1 MIFKRPRDRRLHN
14 EDMRAISNLRTTSIH
29 TRLMWAMVVVA
40 GIAVAISGSLLST
53 LQERS
58 IHASTQAHLE
68 RVRDELIDLAYNG
81 VDRKTQRPFAE
92 PKDLLYQHLQTQVLG
107 HTEGAVGF
115 VDGTPKFLP
124 PSTDIHPE
132 KDSELMAYVAPLVV
146 GKTTITETVTTSV
159 TTYKMLIVPIQK
171 ADHQGA
177 LLYVVDFGQATRD
190 FRRAMMLYAAAAAI
204 TLALVIAVAW
214 PLVRRLLHPIE
225 ELRVAAESIDE
236 RDLTSRV
243 PVRSTDDLGA
253 LATAFNKML
262 DRVESSVRA
271 QRDLLNDVGHELRT
285 PITVVRGHLELLDIH
300 DSDDVED
307 VRELSI
313 DELDRMAGLVN
324 DILMLAKS
332 GQSDFVA
339 PVLSDV
345 ANLTEQVFSK
355 ARALGERHWF
365 LEGVGEGEYILDAS
379 RITQAWLQ
387 LANNAVKYSAEGSA
401 IVLGSAV
408 SDGFLE
414 MWVTDEGVG
423 IGPEDINKVRQRF
436 ARGSNA
442 HEHAQGSGLG
452 LNIVESIVGAHGGE
466 LEIESELGKGS
477 TFTMRI
483 PVGKRA
489 DEKGLLA

>member
-1 MIFKRPRDRRLHN
+1 MILLREGDSTLDN
-14 EDMRAISNLRTTSIH
+14 GDMRVLPALRTTSIH
-29 TRLMWAMVVVA
+29 TRLMWAMVLIA
-40 GIAVAISGSLLST
+40 GIAVAISGTLLST

-68 RVRDELIDLAYNG
+68 RVRDELIDLAYKG
-81 VDRKTQRPFAE
+81 VDRKTQRPFAT
-92 PKDLLYQHLQTQVLG
+92 PQDLLYQHLQTQVLG

-115 VDGTPKFLP
+115 VNGTPKFVP

-132 KDSELMAYVAPLVV
+132 KDDELMAYVRPLVT
-146 GKTTITETVTTSV
+146 GENIIIETVSTST
-159 TTYKMLIVPIQK
+159 TTYKLLIAPIRK
-171 ADHQGA
+171 ADQQGA

-190 FRRAMMLYAAAAAI
+190 LRRAMMLYAAAAAI
-204 TLALVIAVAW
+204 TLALVVAAAW

-225 ELRVAAESIDE
+225 ELREAAESIDE

-243 PVRSTDDLGA
+243 PVRSADDLGA
-253 LATAFNKML
+253 LAAAFNKML

-285 PITVVRGHLELLDIH
+285 PITVVRGHLELLDIY
-300 DSDDVED
+300 DSTDVEE

-332 GQSDFVA
+332 GQSDFVS

-345 ANLTEQVFSK
+345 AGLTEQVFSK
-355 ARALGERHWF
+355 ARALGERQWF
-365 LEGVGEGEYILDAS
+365 LEGIAEGEQVLDAA

-387 LANNAVKYSAEGSA
+387 LANNAVKYSREGSI
-401 IVLGSAV
+401 IVLGSAL
-408 SDGFLE
+408 SEDTLK

-423 IGPEDINKVRQRF
+423 IAPGDIDKVRQRF
-436 ARGSNA
+436 SRGTNA
-442 HEHAQGSGLG
+442 HHHAQGSGIG
-452 LNIVESIVGAHGGE
+452 LNIVESILSAHGGE
-466 LEIESELGKGS
+466 LEIESVLGEGS
-477 TFTMRI
+477 TFTMCI
-483 PVGKRA
+483 PVKNSVEERTQA
-489 DEKGLLA
+489 

>member
-1 MIFKRPRDRRLHN
+1 MILKRPSDRRRHN
-14 EDMRAISNLRTTSIH
+14 KDMRAIPYLRTTSIH
-29 TRLMWAMVVVA
+29 ARLMWAMVMVA
-40 GIAVAISGSLLST
+40 GIAVAISGTLLSI

-58 IHASTQAHLE
+58 IHASTQAHVE

-81 VDRKTQRPFAE
+81 VDRKTQRPFAQ

-107 HTEGAVGF
+107 HAEGAVGF
-115 VDGTPKFLP
+115 IEGHPKFLP

-132 KDSELMAYVAPLVV
+132 KDAKLMAYVAPLVV
-146 GKTTITETVTTSV
+146 GDRTIIETVSTPS

-171 ADHQGA
+171 AEQQGA

-190 FRRAMMLYAAAAAI
+190 FRRAMMLYAAAAAV

-243 PVRSTDDLGA
+243 PVRSADDLSA

-285 PITVVRGHLELLDIH
+285 PITVVRGHLELVDVN
-300 DSDDVED
+300 DSADVQD
-307 VRELSI
+307 VRDLSI
-313 DELDRMAGLVN
+313 DELDRVAGLVN

-332 GQSDFVA
+332 GQSEFVA

-345 ANLTEQVFSK
+345 ANLTEQVFTK

-365 LEGVGEGEYILDAS
+365 LEGVAEGEHVLDAS

-387 LANNAVKYSAEGSA
+387 LANNAVKYSADGSV
-401 IVLGSAV
+401 IVLGSAL
-408 SDGFLE
+408 SEGMLR

-423 IGPEDINKVRQRF
+423 IPAGDLDKVRQRF

-452 LNIVESIVGAHGGE
+452 LSIVESIVAAHGGE

-477 TFTMRI
+477 TFTMCI
-483 PVGKRA
+483 PIGNGTE
-489 DEKGLLA
+489 EKGLLP

>member
-1 MIFKRPRDRRLHN
+1 MLSMRLSESRRHN
-14 EDMRAISNLRTTSIH
+14 GGMSALSGLRTTSIH
-29 TRLMWAMVVVA
+29 TRLMWAMVVIA
-40 GIAVAISGSLLST
+40 GIAVAISGTLLST

-68 RVRDELIDLAYNG
+68 RVRDELIDLAYEG
-81 VDRKTQRPFAE
+81 VDRKTQRPFAQ
-92 PKDLLYQHLQTQVLG
+92 PKDLLYQHLQTQALG
-107 HTEGAVGF
+107 PTEGAVGF
-115 VDGTPKFLP
+115 ISGAPRFVP

-132 KDSELMAYVAPLVV
+132 KDAELMAYVAPLVL
-146 GKTTITETVTTSV
+146 GENSITETVTTST
-159 TTYKMLIVPIQK
+159 TTYKMLIVPIRK
-171 ADHQGA
+171 ADQQGA
-177 LLYVVDFGQATRD
+177 LLHVIDFGQATRD
-190 FRRAMMLYAAAAAI
+190 LRQAMMLYAAAAAI
-204 TLALVIAVAW
+204 TLALIIAGAW

-243 PVRSTDDLGA
+243 PVRSADDLGA
-253 LATAFNKML
+253 LAAAFNKML

-300 DSDDVED
+300 DSTDVEE

-332 GQSDFVA
+332 GQSDFVT

-355 ARALGERHWF
+355 ARALGDRQWF
-365 LEGVGEGEYILDAS
+365 LERVAEGEHTVDAS

-387 LANNAVKYSAEGSA
+387 LANNAVKYSAEGSV
-401 IVLGSAV
+401 IVLGSTV
-408 SDGFLE
+408 GKGILR

-423 IGPEDINKVRQRF
+423 IAPKDLDKVRQRF

-442 HEHAQGSGLG
+442 HHHAQGSGLG
-452 LNIVESIVGAHGGE
+452 LSIVESIVSAHGGE

-477 TFTMRI
+477 TFTMCI
-483 PVGKRA
+483 PVGTSPE
-489 DEKGLLA
+489 EKGLRL

>member
-1 MIFKRPRDRRLHN
+1 MISKRLNDPRRHN
-14 EDMRAISNLRTTSIH
+14 GDMRAIPYLRTTSIH

-40 GIAVAISGSLLST
+40 GIAVAISGTLLAT

-107 HTEGAVGF
+107 HTEGAVAFING
-115 VDGTPKFLP
+115 KLQLLP

-132 KDSELMAYVAPLVV
+132 KDSELMAYVEPLVI
-146 GKTTITETVTTSV
+146 GNTIITETVSTSV
-159 TTYKMLIVPIQK
+159 TTYKMLVVPIQK
-171 ADHQGA
+171 ADQQGA
-177 LLYVVDFGQATRD
+177 LLYVVDLGQATRD
-190 FRRAMMLYAAAAAI
+190 FRRAMMLYAAAAVI

-243 PVRSTDDLGA
+243 PVRSADDLGA
-253 LATAFNKML
+253 LAAAFNKML

-285 PITVVRGHLELLDIH
+285 PITVVRGHLELVDVD
-300 DSDDVED
+300 DSTDVQE

-332 GQSDFVA
+332 DQSDFVS

-365 LEGVGEGEYILDAS
+365 LEGVAEGEQVLDAS
-379 RITQAWLQ
+379 RVTQAWLQ
-387 LANNAVKYSAEGSA
+387 LANNAVKYSADGSV

-408 SDGFLE
+408 SDGVLK

-423 IGPEDINKVRQRF
+423 IAADDLDKVRQRF

-477 TFTMRI
+477 TFTMCI
-483 PVGKRA
+483 PVGTSTE
-489 DEKGLLA
+489 EKGLLP